1 MRILGEGV
9 LEGVFENGLLGGI
22 KVLKVGKDLNLRT
35 LGLGGAGGRGGRG
48 GCGEIRKADVAD
60 ARWRQ

>member
-35 LGLGGAGGRGGRG
+35 LGLGGAGGRGGR
-48 GCGEIRKADVAD
+48 
-60 ARWRQ
+60 